1 MTVTMLK
8 TCLLRPRSAMK
19 IPDHRFEGFMPVPA
33 ADASRAPR
41 RGRVSPGFSLVE
53 LLIVVAIILI
63 IAAIAIPNLLKA
75 ERAANES
82 AAVGSIRTI
91 GTAAVVYSSTWSNG
105 FPPSFATF
113 GGLGGSAGTCDFAN
127 LLDPSLVGSPSQKN
141 GYQFAYEVVGAPV
154 TQAPGCSSPG
164 YNQFV
169 ITAVPL
175 SLGLTGSRSFCSD
188 QQNVIHYDTSGAQA
202 GSDTV
207 CDALPTI

>member
-1 MTVTMLK
+1 MTLTTHE
-8 TCLLRPRSAMK
+8 TCFLRPNDAMGILDGRFDHSGRLLARDVSSA
-19 IPDHRFEGFMPVPA
+19 PG
-33 ADASRAPR
+33 
-41 RGRVSPGFSLVE
+41 RGRLPRGFSLVE
-53 LLIVVAIILI
+53 LLIVIAIILI

-127 LLDPSLVGSPSQKN
+127 LLDPGLVGSPSEKN
-141 GYQFAYEVVGAPV
+141 GYEFAYQVVGAPV

-169 ITAVPL
+169 ITAVPI

-202 GSDTV
+202 GSDTI
-207 CDALPTI
+207 CDALPNI